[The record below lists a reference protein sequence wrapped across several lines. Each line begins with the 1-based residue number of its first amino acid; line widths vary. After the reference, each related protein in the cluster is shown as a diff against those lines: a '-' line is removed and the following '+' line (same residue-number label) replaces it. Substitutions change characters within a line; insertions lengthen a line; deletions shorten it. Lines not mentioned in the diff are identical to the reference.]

1 MTTNT
6 IPDSTK
12 LPCGPDRIE
21 LAPIHLSI
29 SGVYDDSGSRH
40 NVQLQEN
47 GDLAVVLKRGQ
58 SSIETDNVPCNVD
71 DTGLVVVSL
80 GVDGGEHDAVHY
92 SSHGGCEAE
101 EVLGQA
107 IDALLMCRDALRRV
121 SRL

>member
-1 MTTNT
+1 M
-6 IPDSTK
+6 
-12 LPCGPDRIE
+12 
-21 LAPIHLSI
+21 
-29 SGVYDDSGSRH
+29 YDDSDSRH

-58 SSIETDNVPCNVD
+58 SGITTDNVPCNVD

-107 IDALLMCRDALRRV
+107 IDALLVFIVPAAQVRRGWPV
-121 SRL
+121 RATWRPDWVPVARVRRGPP

>member
-1 MTTNT
+1 M
-6 IPDSTK
+6 
-12 LPCGPDRIE
+12 
-21 LAPIHLSI
+21 
-29 SGVYDDSGSRH
+29 
-40 NVQLQEN
+40 
-47 GDLAVVLKRGQ
+47 VLKRGQ
-58 SSIETDNVPCNVD
+58 TGIATHPVPGNVD

-80 GVDGGEHDAVHY
+80 GVDGGDHDAVHY